1 MDVISVV
8 MRNPF
13 ALRECLEVALEV
25 TWPDLGTEQVAC
37 LRSLVR
43 GIPCTV
49 AAVELSVGPCERE
62 VLLACA
68 THFRRSR
75 TCYWLRSDLGDA
87 LTDLA
92 QQLQC
97 E

>member
-1 MDVISVV
+1 MDVISVPV
-8 MRNPF
+8 RNPF

-25 TWPDLGTEQVAC
+25 TWPDLGTEQVGC

-49 AAVELSVGPCERE
+49 TAAELPVGPCERE
-62 VLLACA
+62 ALLACA

-75 TCYWLRSDLGDA
+75 TWYWLRSDLGDA

-92 QQLQC
+92 RQLQC